1 MREKVYLCRQLT
13 NRPIMKEYK
22 PIESEPLVA
31 AEPAAAYGRVN
42 TTPNSMKRMS
52 RKDLEAE
59 CYSLEESK
67 ARLLEL
73 VNRHFHNR

>member
-1 MREKVYLCRQLT
+1 
-13 NRPIMKEYK
+13 MKEYR
-22 PIESEPLVA
+22 PIESEPSIA
-31 AEPAAAYGRVN
+31 AEPAVTYGSVN
-42 TTPNSMKRMS
+42 TTPNSVKRMS

-67 ARLLEL
+67 ARLIEL

>member
-1 MREKVYLCRQLT
+1 
-13 NRPIMKEYK
+13 MKEYR
-22 PIESEPLVA
+22 PTESESHVA

-42 TTPNSMKRMS
+42 TTPNSVKRMS

>member
-1 MREKVYLCRQLT
+1 
-13 NRPIMKEYK
+13 MKEYR
-22 PIESEPLVA
+22 PIDSEPLVA
-31 AEPAAAYGRVN
+31 EEPEVAYGRVN
-42 TTPNSMKRMS
+42 TTPNSVKRMS

-67 ARLLEL
+67 TRLLEL

>member
-1 MREKVYLCRQLT
+1 
-13 NRPIMKEYK
+13 MKEYR

-31 AEPAAAYGRVN
+31 AEPAAAYGGVN
-42 TTPNSMKRMS
+42 TTPNSVKRMS

-67 ARLLEL
+67 AKLLEL